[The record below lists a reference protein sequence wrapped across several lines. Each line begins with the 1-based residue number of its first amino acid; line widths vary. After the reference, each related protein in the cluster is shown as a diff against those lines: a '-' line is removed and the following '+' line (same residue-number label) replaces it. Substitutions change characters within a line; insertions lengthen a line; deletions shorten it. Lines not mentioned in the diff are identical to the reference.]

1 MMTHHICV
9 QTNDYEASKR
19 FYMQILGFSLVSETE
34 NFHMRAYN
42 SWLRGPD
49 GLMIELQTPK
59 GKALF
64 SPMDKEAEGIAHIC
78 FLVGDVEKEAQ
89 RIISAGYDH
98 FRRKNESVVYAVL
111 GSKLC
116 KVIAPEGTI
125 IELRDTAEL

>member
-1 MMTHHICV
+1 MLAHHVCI
-9 QTNDYEASKR
+9 QTNDYEASKH
-19 FYMQILGFSLVSETE
+19 FYTEILGFAVVSETE

-42 SWLRGPD
+42 TWLKAPD
-49 GLMIELQTPK
+49 GFMIELQTPK

-64 SPMDKEAEGIAHIC
+64 SPMDKEAEGIAHMC
-78 FLVGDVEKEAQ
+78 FLVEDVEREAA
-89 RIISAGYDH
+89 RILGAGYDH
-98 FRRKNESVVYAVL
+98 FRRKDGKAVYEVL

>member
-1 MMTHHICV
+1 MQVHHVCI

-42 SWLRGPD
+42 TWLRGPD

-78 FLVGDVEKEAQ
+78 FLVEDVEKEAQ

-98 FRRKNESVVYAVL
+98 FRRKGGNAVYAVL

-125 IELRDTAEL
+125 IELRDSAEL

>member
-64 SPMDKEAEGIAHIC
+64 SPMDKEA
-78 FLVGDVEKEAQ
+78 
-89 RIISAGYDH
+89 
-98 FRRKNESVVYAVL
+98 
-111 GSKLC
+111 
-116 KVIAPEGTI
+116 
-125 IELRDTAEL
+125 

>member
-1 MMTHHICV
+1 MITHHICI

-78 FLVGDVEKEAQ
+78 FLVEDVEKEAQ

-98 FRRKNESVVYAVL
+98 FRRKDGKAVYAVL

>member
-1 MMTHHICV
+1 MQVHHVCI

-78 FLVGDVEKEAQ
+78 FLVEDVEKEAQ
-89 RIISAGYDH
+89 RITGAGYDH
-98 FRRKNESVVYAVL
+98 FRRKNGSVVYEVL

>member
-1 MMTHHICV
+1 MLTHHVCI
-9 QTNDYEASKR
+9 QTNDYEASKT
-19 FYMQILGFSLVSETE
+19 FYTQLLGFEVLSETE

-42 SWLRGPD
+42 TWLRGPD

-78 FLVGDVEKEAQ
+78 FLVEDVEKEAE
-89 RIISAGYDH
+89 RILSAGYDH
-98 FRRKNESVVYAVL
+98 FRRKDGSAVYEVL